1 MDRSK
6 SFVVL
11 GLGLALPIVLA
22 VALLPPSIAGG
33 VNAPHTVIV
42 SDDPVDR
49 TPDVLGN
56 EDWQVMAITQI
67 ADRVFVGGKFK
78 RVREAGGHTALRR
91 PYLFAYDADTGEI
104 DRGFR
109 PRLDERVNAMDV
121 APNGQDL
128 IIGGTFNSVA
138 GSQHSNLARIDG
150 RTGELE
156 PAFETEVHAQVR
168 DLVVRGDR
176 LFIAGDFTQ
185 VEGEDR
191 LGLAALDVV
200 TGAVDPNLD
209 IPFDEARRGSSPDD
223 PTVRKIDVTPD
234 GSKLVAIGNF
244 TEVDGL
250 NRTELAVLD
259 LSASRARVADW
270 RTDRWKPECP
280 HEDSYIR
287 DVDISPDGSYFVTVS
302 IGFYVPPPALCD
314 TAARWELDQT
324 GSNVQ
329 PTWVDYTGGD
339 SMISVAVTGT
349 AVYVG
354 GHQRWMNNP
363 YSVGAAGPGGV
374 EREGIAALD
383 PVNGLPF
390 SWNPG
395 RDRGN
400 GVFALYATSGGLFL
414 GSDTGKLAGEAHG
427 KLGFFPV
434 AGGTPVPVAVPGPL
448 PGQFYK
454 VAYEDGVLQRR
465 FYDGDFGPP
474 TEVARGIDWSHVR
487 GAFML
492 SGRLYTGWDD
502 GRIYVRSFDGDTPGP
517 AENLHATAFFSSEAQ
532 AEVEHITG
540 MFFRRGRL
548 YYTERG
554 DSNLY
559 YRYFTPESGVVGA
572 QEFVGTRNDVGVN
585 WGRIRGATLA
595 NERLYFSIEGSLYR
609 VRFEQG
615 RVIPGTKAPV
625 SGPAAGD
632 EIDWRARGL
641 FVFSP

>member
-1 MDRSK
+1 
-6 SFVVL
+6 
-11 GLGLALPIVLA
+11 
-22 VALLPPSIAGG
+22 
-33 VNAPHTVIV
+33 
-42 SDDPVDR
+42 
-49 TPDVLGN
+49 
-56 EDWQVMAITQI
+56 
-67 ADRVFVGGKFK
+67 
-78 RVREAGGHTALRR
+78 
-91 PYLFAYDADTGEI
+91 
-104 DRGFR
+104 
-109 PRLDERVNAMDV
+109 
-121 APNGQDL
+121 
-128 IIGGTFNSVA
+128 
-138 GSQHSNLARIDG
+138 
-150 RTGELE
+150 
-156 PAFETEVHAQVR
+156 
-168 DLVVRGDR
+168 VVRGDR

-185 VEGEDR
+185 VEGEGR
-191 LGLAALDVV
+191 LGLAALDVA
-200 TGAVDPNLD
+200 TGAVDPTLD
-209 IPFDEARRGSSPDD
+209 IPFDGARRGSSPDE

-250 NRTELAVLD
+250 DRTELAVLD
-259 LSASRARVADW
+259 LSASRARVANW

-280 HEDSYIR
+280 FEDSYIR

-302 IGFYVPPPALCD
+302 VGFYVPPPALCD
-314 TAARWELDQT
+314 TAARWELDRT
-324 GSNVQ
+324 GSDVQ

-363 YSVGAAGPGGV
+363 FSVGAAGPGGV

-400 GVFALYATSGGLFL
+400 GVFVLHATSGGLFL
-414 GSDTGKLAGEAHG
+414 GSDTDELAGETHG
-427 KLGFFPV
+427 KLGFFPT
-434 AGGTPVPVAVPGPL
+434 AGGSRVPPAVVGSL

-454 VAYEDGVLQRR
+454 IAYDDGAMQRR

-474 TEVARGIDWSHVR
+474 TRVAPGTDWSRVR

-502 GRIYVRSFDGDTPGP
+502 GRIYVRSFDGGAPGP
-517 AENLHATAFFSSEAQ
+517 AENLHATGFFSSEAR
-532 AEVEHITG
+532 ADVERITG
-540 MFFRRGRL
+540 MFFQRGRL

-554 DSNLY
+554 DPNLY

-572 QEFVGTRNDVGVN
+572 QEFIGARDNVGVN
-585 WGRIRGATLA
+585 WGRIRGATVA
-595 NERLYFSIEGSLYR
+595 NRRLYYSIEGSLYR
-609 VRFEQG
+609 VRFEHG
-615 RVIPGTKAPV
+615 RVVPRTKSTV

-632 EIDWRARGL
+632 GIDWRSRGL
-641 FVFSP
+641 FIFSP